1 MLVTVWLRA
10 MTTFVGHGVW
20 TGLICAAIWRGK
32 GTGAPRWDWQV
43 LWAYLFSS
51 LLHGLWDWSPA
62 VFMVPVGLVG
72 TLLLRERIQQA
83 SAAEQQAAFQFI
95 KWITTP
101 ERAAQWSID
110 TGYVAVRPDSYD
122 TDAMKKYVA
131 EFPPAAVARDQLKFA
146 VAELS
151 THENQRVTKPFN
163 DGIQAALNGTKSA
176 EQAMKDA
183 QAEAERIL
191 RQYR

>member
-1 MLVTVWLRA
+1 MWTTTGNLTNVRSNAKFPFGVAMLPAHKRR
-10 MTTFVGHGVW
+10 GSP
-20 TGLICAAIWRGK
+20 TGGGNFYISK
-32 GTGAPRWDWQV
+32 K
-43 LWAYLFSS
+43 
-51 LLHGLWDWSPA
+51 
-62 VFMVPVGLVG
+62 
-72 TLLLRERIQQA
+72 A
-83 SAAEQQAAFQFI
+83 SAAEQNAAFQFI

-110 TGYVAVRPDSYD
+110 TGYVAVRPDSYN
-122 TDAMKKYVA
+122 TDVMKKYVA
-131 EFPPAAVARDQLKFA
+131 EFPPAAVARDQLPHA

-163 DGIQAALNGTKSA
+163 DGIQAALNGTKTA